1 MTHLQALIYIVVFIA
16 LVLLSWT
23 SIKILTALINLI
35 AASIAKDS
43 YSMNLNKEAV
53 TFAISLAI
61 VLAYLLF

>member
-1 MTHLQALIYIVVFIA
+1 MTHLQALIYIVVFTA

-23 SIKILTALINLI
+23 SLKIVTALANLI

-43 YSMNLNKEAV
+43 YSMDLKKEAV

-61 VLAYLLF
+61 VISYMLF

>member
-1 MTHLQALIYIVVFIA
+1 MTHLQALVYIIVFVA

-23 SIKILTALINLI
+23 SIKMLTTLVNLI
-35 AASIAKDS
+35 AASIAKDY

-53 TFAISLAI
+53 IFAISLAI

>member
-1 MTHLQALIYIVVFIA
+1 MTHLQALVYIIVFVA

-23 SIKILTALINLI
+23 SIKMLATLVNLI

-53 TFAISLAI
+53 IFAISLAI